1 MDDRPEQRVT
11 QEYLIENFDECLL
24 WLDATGGRIFILDE
38 DSEPTTVMIS
48 AEEARYLGILNDE
61 NSTQGTD

>member
-38 DSEPTTVMIS
+38 DGEPTTVMIS

-61 NSTQGTD
+61 NSQSTD